1 MARPVS
7 DEQWHAL
14 LEDAGLVLRA
24 WTRPGSWSWC
34 DQYEQLVPVSRILWW
49 APRPNTQNVFAGPGP
64 GFDPAALLGAGAT
77 VDPFDNAVAE
87 YGSRKGKR

>member
-49 APRPNTQNVFAGPGP
+49 APP
-64 GFDPAALLGAGAT
+64 DALPSAQRRT
-77 VDPFDNAVAE
+77 PPIPV
-87 YGSRKGKR
+87 SRCLYDVG